1 MSHHL
6 ETRLAHAGCTPDPAT
21 GAVVLPPYL
30 TSTFERAPDGS
41 FPHGFVYSR
50 AENPTRQHLEH
61 TLADLDGGAAAFAF
75 SSGMA
80 GAMAVLQ
87 TLRPGDHVVLADDGY
102 FAVRKLIDETFT
114 AWGLTYDRV
123 DLTDVTALEAA
134 CRAETQLVWAE
145 TPSNPML
152 KITNLEAVAE
162 VTHAHGAQLVVDSTW
177 ATPLL
182 VQPLALG
189 ADIVVHSLTKYMAG
203 HSDLI
208 GGGVVVKHAEH
219 PRTERLSQ
227 VQRVGGAVM
236 DPFSA
241 WLTLRG
247 LRSLGARMRI
257 HCANAR
263 ALAAFLDAHPRVER
277 VNYPGLSHHPGH
289 ATAAAQMA
297 DFGGMLSF
305 LVKGGEAAA
314 MAVAARV
321 QVFRRATSLGGTESL
336 IEHRASI
343 EAPPTATP
351 TNLLRI
357 SVGLEH
363 TADLIADLSQAL
375 GAD

>member
-1 MSHHL
+1 MPHHL

-30 TSTFERAPDGS
+30 TSTFERAADGS

-50 AENPTRQHLEH
+50 AENPTRQHLEQ
-61 TLADLDGGAAAFAF
+61 TLADLEGGTAAFAF

-80 GAMAVLQ
+80 GAMAILQ
-87 TLRPGDHVVLADDGY
+87 ALRPGDHVILADDCY
-102 FAVRKLIDETFT
+102 FAVRKLLDETFT
-114 AWGLTYDRV
+114 TWGLIYDRV
-123 DLTDVTALEAA
+123 DLTNLDALDAA
-134 CRAETQLVWAE
+134 CRPETKLVWAE

-152 KITNLEAVAE
+152 KITDLAAVAE

-182 VQPLALG
+182 MQPLALG
-189 ADIVVHSLTKYMAG
+189 ADLVLHSLTKYMAG
-203 HSDLI
+203 HSDVI
-208 GGGVVVKHAEH
+208 AGGVIAKDAEH
-219 PRTERLSQ
+219 PLTERLTHI
-227 VQRVGGAVM
+227 QRIGGAVL

-247 LRSLGARMRI
+247 LRSMAARMRI

-263 ALAAFLDAHPRVER
+263 ALATFLDAHPAVER
-277 VNYPGLSHHPGH
+277 VNYPGLPHHPGH
-289 ATAAAQMA
+289 AIAATQMA

-305 LVKGGEAAA
+305 LVHSGEAEA
-314 MAVAARV
+314 MGVAARV

-343 EAPPTATP
+343 EAPPTT
-351 TNLLRI
+351 TSVNLLRV

-363 TADLIADLSQAL
+363 TDDLIADLSQAL
-375 GAD
+375 GTD